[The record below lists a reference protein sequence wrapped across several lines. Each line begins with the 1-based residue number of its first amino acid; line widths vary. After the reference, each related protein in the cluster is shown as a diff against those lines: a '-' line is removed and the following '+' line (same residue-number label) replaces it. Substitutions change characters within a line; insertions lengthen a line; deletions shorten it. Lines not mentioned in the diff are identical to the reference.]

1 MTADFQ
7 SRRYVF
13 WGLVLA
19 LGAIAFIASPQRL
32 PDSYFYT
39 GAEAR
44 GIIPGCAEIHCFRV
58 LVPWTL
64 GVLPGPSVAKWKAYG
79 VLCNAA
85 AAIAVFDLCLVFG
98 CARRA
103 AFIALAL
110 SAFGFGTLLTMFEP
124 YTSDP
129 LMFWLSPLVLRWE
142 LEGRRWWPGAV
153 ACVSVLAKEFV
164 VVTLAVFAIASAHAR
179 QWVATR
185 QAVATAAAACAV
197 WLALQLWLR
206 LQFSYSFGPNKSPRL
221 AAGSYLF
228 FWLSQMSPRGALSA
242 MYNEFGAVYLLV
254 PIGWF
259 SAPRTLKRLALSAV
273 PIACVLAVVQ
283 QPDRAL
289 WNFHFLATPI
299 AALVLAELPN
309 VLLWAFFAFYVAANM
324 KVGGQV
330 GFMPQA
336 RYALAASAVLAIV
349 AITLH
354 RRRASEVVVQEAL

>member
-1 MTADFQ
+1 MTVET
-7 SRRYVF
+7 SRRLYWFV
-13 WGLVLA
+13 GVALV
-19 LGAIAFIASPQRL
+19 LGAISFIASPLRL
-32 PDSYFYT
+32 PDSSFYT
-39 GAEAR
+39 NAEAQ
-44 GIIPGCAEIHCFRV
+44 GVVPGCAEIHCFRV

-64 GVLPGPSVAKWKAYG
+64 GALPGPSTFKWKAYA
-79 VLCNAA
+79 VLCDTAA
-85 AAIAVFDLCLVFG
+85 ALAVFDLCLVFG
-98 CARRA
+98 HTRRA

-110 SAFGFGTLLTMFEP
+110 SAFGFGALLTMFEP

-129 LMFWLSPLVLRWE
+129 LMFWWSPLVLRWE
-142 LEGRRWWPGAV
+142 LEGRRWWPAAV
-153 ACVSVLAKEFV
+153 ACVSVLAKEFLV
-164 VVTLAVFAIASAHAR
+164 VALAVFAMASAHAR

-206 LQFSYSFGPNKSPRL
+206 VRFGYSFGPNRSPRL

-242 MYNEFGAVYLLV
+242 MYNEFGAVYLLA

-259 SAPRTLKRLALSAV
+259 SAPRTLKRLTLAAV
-273 PIACVLAVVQ
+273 PVACALAVVQ

-299 AALVLAELPN
+299 AALVLADLPN
-309 VLLWAFFAFYVAANM
+309 VLLGAFFAFYVAANM
-324 KVGGQV
+324 KVGAQV

-349 AITLH
+349 AIALH
-354 RRRASEVVVQEAL
+354 RRRASEGVIQEVL